1 MFVEYHVLNS
11 KAVIRNLV
19 YKYMLRL
26 DASCN
31 KLVQAVIA
39 IINSDLK
46 WQSRIRHWIKMLNI
60 HNSFD

>member
-46 WQSRIRHWIKMLNI
+46 WQSRIRHWINI